1 MIVSKNGC
9 SKCYGPII
17 LSLERLPDKT
27 YDMYCLTCG
36 NRDFPDE
43 AVLIADTLRKLKT
56 KWLPEWKQTGIS

>member
-9 SKCYGPII
+9 SKCCVAIV
-17 LSLERLPDKT
+17 LSLEKLPDKT
-27 YDMYCLTCG
+27 YDMYCLMCG